1 MTFLKAVVRELDRAT
16 IPSHRWDRLGKRL
29 RDEGIEDTV
38 ARGLVR
44 DELRFQERT
53 FGTALRVPTWAL
65 ALAPGKPA
73 VVAATV
79 TPATARRGHSAKVA
93 DLEALRSLVTY
104 LYRHRGER
112 YSVIARKWAVGGP
125 GEAWADEALRRLAA
139 AGILTKRR
147 GTGRANAPAWQMTC
161 SLDEALRRL

>member
-1 MTFLKAVVRELDRAT
+1 MNILKAVVRELDRAT
-16 IPSHRWDRLGKRL
+16 IPSHRWDRLEKRL
-29 RDEGIEDTV
+29 RAEGIDDTV

-44 DELRFQERT
+44 DELRYQERA
-53 FGTALRVPTWAL
+53 FGAALRVPTWAL

-73 VVAATV
+73 AAATV
-79 TPATARRGHSAKVA
+79 MPATARRGHSAKVA
-93 DLEALRSLVTY
+93 DLEALRSLVIY
-104 LYRHRGER
+104 LDRHRGER

-139 AGILTKRR
+139 AGILAKRR